1 MGNVPQKENIRHVG
15 AAPADSF
22 VNNNSSFYSTWHFTK
37 HLDMHITKE
46 GLQKNRLCLIVVR
59 VERNEWLVVVVV
71 E

>member
-1 MGNVPQKENIRHVG
+1 
-15 AAPADSF
+15 
-22 VNNNSSFYSTWHFTK
+22 
-37 HLDMHITKE
+37 MHITKE